1 MSGRA
6 GPIDPLLG
14 DDVVTV
20 DELYRVHRERLT
32 RLAASVTFDR
42 SLAEEIVQDAF
53 AGLQQRIGTIAD
65 PVGYLQRS
73 VINRGVSALRRRRVA
88 QRYVPPLAVAGGD
101 PEVETAWAAVVRL
114 PVRQRTVVVLRFWH
128 DMADTEIAEVLGWP
142 VGTVKSTLH
151 RALQRLREEVRTWSG

>member
-6 GPIDPLLG
+6 RSIDPLL
-14 DDVVTV
+14 DDHVVTV

-53 AGLQQRIGTIAD
+53 AGLQQRFGRVSD

-88 QRYVPPLAVAGGD
+88 QRYVPPPTIAGGAGSRTD
-101 PEVETAWAAVVRL
+101 RAA
-114 PVRQRTVVVLRFWH
+114 
-128 DMADTEIAEVLGWP
+128 
-142 VGTVKSTLH
+142 
-151 RALQRLREEVRTWSG
+151 